1 MVDVVVVVVVADRDN
16 GEKWKGNCFE
26 EEKKTLHDHNR
37 CSIIGSGFFPPPIS
51 SRDKMATAPPHAIL
65 YHLAPAARWSS
76 VAEGEDY
83 KPETFEV
90 DGFTHLTSD
99 PSLLLAVGNSFY
111 RPSKGDWLL
120 LDLEVSKLGPREV
133 KYEPA
138 APVGETQPSEELKK
152 KQKGDGGGGDG
163 DGEGAE
169 TLFPH
174 LYGGIPKGAVV
185 RERKVVRGEDGTFL
199 GIEGM

>member
-1 MVDVVVVVVVADRDN
+1 
-16 GEKWKGNCFE
+16 
-26 EEKKTLHDHNR
+26 
-37 CSIIGSGFFPPPIS
+37 
-51 SRDKMATAPPHAIL
+51 MASTTTPPHAIL
-65 YHLAPAARWSS
+65 YHLAPASRWAAL
-76 VAEGEDY
+76 AEGEDY
-83 KPETFEV
+83 KPETYDV
-90 DGFTHLTSD
+90 DGKFTHLTAD
-99 PSLLLAVGNSFY
+99 PSLLIAVGNSFY
-111 RPSKGDWLL
+111 SSSKGDWLL
-120 LDLEVSKLGPREV
+120 LDLDVSKLGPREV

-152 KQKGDGGGGDG
+152 KQKGDGGAGEG

-174 LYGGIPKGAVV
+174 LYGGIPKSSVV